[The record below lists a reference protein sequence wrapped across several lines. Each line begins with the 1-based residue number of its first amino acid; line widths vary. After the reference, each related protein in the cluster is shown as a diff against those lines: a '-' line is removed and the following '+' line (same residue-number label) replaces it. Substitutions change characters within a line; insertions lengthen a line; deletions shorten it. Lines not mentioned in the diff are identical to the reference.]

1 MIELKEV
8 IGADVEYIDD
18 IRYPNELYLFVLR
31 SPYSRAIIRDITPPR
46 KSILFISGRELDAYM
61 PARDVDKAKFV
72 ARMPVLAKD
81 RINFVG
87 QPVAAVVVDNK
98 YDGPDALEEI
108 SVDYEPLTP
117 VTTIEDSLKGDVVI
131 HEGATDNISIDIY
144 VRGGELSAFSEAD
157 VVLKRRIYQ
166 PRVVSNPLEPKGC
179 VAYYDGDVLNMVVSA
194 QSVFRIRADISEA
207 LGLPPEKIRVVAPK
221 NVGGGFGNKVPAY
234 PEYVVAAYASM
245 RLRRPVKWIETRREH
260 LVNPTQGRGVLS
272 EVEIYAKKSGQILG
286 FRGRVVVDLGAYN
299 FTINARAPTFIA
311 TLIPG
316 PYRVKALDIR
326 AVGVYTNL
334 PPTGPYRGAGRPEAA
349 LIHETLVE
357 DLAEELGMDPVELRR
372 INLAEEGYV
381 TPGGWSL
388 GRHGGSE
395 VLDIAEKVY
404 RAAKE
409 RFRNAGVGLALF
421 VEHIRIT
428 PGESCRLR
436 IENCRVKVGL
446 GGIGPHGQAHRSAF
460 KKIVSRYLGVAEE
473 DVDVYLSST
482 DWAKWGAGSFGSRS
496 TAIGA
501 AAIFKAVEEL
511 KKAAGERGLII
522 PRDLCK
528 LEGFEVN
535 VEVRGEDVFGAGA
548 HVAVVD
554 FDEEHMRPVILYY
567 FAADNV
573 GNLVIKEEVEA
584 QLEGGAAQAAAQIF
598 FEEASFDEDGN
609 PKYMSI
615 IQSGFPTV
623 ADLVIKNF
631 EVEEVLKP
639 STLPGG
645 FIGVGESGTTG
656 GLAAIFIAVEKM
668 LRSKF
673 GIVEKIEKLPISI
686 AQYIR

>member
-8 IGADVEYIDD
+8 VEADVEYIDD
-18 IRYPNELYLFVLR
+18 VRYPNELYLFILR
-31 SPYSRAIIRDITPPR
+31 SPYSRAIIRDVTPPR
-46 KSILFISGRELDAYM
+46 KSILFLSGRELSVYM
-61 PARDVDKAKFV
+61 PARDVDKARFV
-72 ARMPVLAKD
+72 ARMPVLA
-81 RINFVG
+81 RNRVNFVG
-87 QPVAAVVVDNK
+87 QPVAAVVVENK

-108 SVDYEPLTP
+108 YVDYEPLAP
-117 VTTIEDSLKGDVVI
+117 VTSIEDSLRGDVVI
-131 HEGATDNISIDIY
+131 HEGAADNISIDAY
-144 VRGGELSAFSEAD
+144 VKGGELSAFSEAD

-179 VAYYDGDVLNMVVSA
+179 VAYYDGDVLNMVVSS

-207 LGLPPEKIRVVAPK
+207 LGFPPEKIRVVAPK

-234 PEYVVAAYASM
+234 PEYVIAAYASM
-245 RLRRPVKWIETRREH
+245 KLRRPVKWIETRREH

-272 EVEIYAKKSGQILG
+272 EVEIYAKKSGEILG
-286 FRGRVVVDLGAYN
+286 FRGTVVVDLGAYN
-299 FTINARAPTFIA
+299 FTINTRAPTFIA

-316 PYRVKALDIR
+316 PYRIKALDVR

-357 DLAEELGMDPVELRR
+357 DLAEELGMDPVEVRR
-372 INLAEEGYV
+372 KNLAEEGYV
-381 TPGGWSL
+381 TPAGWNL
-388 GRHGGSE
+388 GRHGGYE
-395 VLDIAEKVY
+395 VLEIAEKAY

-409 RFRNAGVGLALF
+409 RFRNAEVGLALF
-421 VEHIRIT
+421 MEHIRIT

-436 IENCRVKVGL
+436 VENCRVKIGL

-460 KKIVSRYLGVAEE
+460 KKIASRYLGVTEE
-473 DVDVYLSST
+473 DVDIYLSST
-482 DWAKWGAGSFGSRS
+482 DWAKWGVGSFGSRS
-496 TAIGA
+496 TAVGA

-511 KKAAGERGLII
+511 KKAASERGLTI

-535 VEVRGEDVFGAGA
+535 VEVRGEDIFGAGA

-554 FDEEHMRPVILYY
+554 IDEEYMRPVILHY
-567 FAADNV
+567 FAVDNV
-573 GNLVIKEEVEA
+573 GNLVIREEVEA
-584 QLEGGAAQAAAQIF
+584 QLEGGVAQAVAQLF
-598 FEEASFDEDGN
+598 FEEAGFDEDGN
-609 PKYMSI
+609 PKYTTI
-615 IQSGFPTV
+615 IQSGFPTA
-623 ADLVIKNF
+623 ADLIIKNF

-656 GLAAIFIAVEKM
+656 GLAAIFIAVEKL
-668 LRSKF
+668 LRAKF
-673 GIVEKIEKLPISI
+673 GIAGKIEKLPII
-686 AQYIR
+686 MAQYTR

>member
-1 MIELKEV
+1 
-8 IGADVEYIDD
+8 
-18 IRYPNELYLFVLR
+18 
-31 SPYSRAIIRDITPPR
+31 
-46 KSILFISGRELDAYM
+46 M
-61 PARDVDKAKFV
+61 PVRDVDKAKFV

-81 RINFVG
+81 RVNFVG

-144 VRGGELSAFSEAD
+144 VGGGELSAFSEAD

-207 LGLPPEKIRVVAPK
+207 LGFPPEKIRVVAPK

-245 RLRRPVKWIETRREH
+245 KLRRPVKWIETRREH
-260 LVNPTQGRGVLS
+260 LVNPTQGRGILS
-272 EVEIYAKKSGQILG
+272 EVEIYAKKNGRILG

-299 FTINARAPTFIA
+299 FTINTRAPTFIA

-316 PYRVKALDIR
+316 PYKVKALDIR

-395 VLDIAEKVY
+395 VLEIAEKVY

-428 PGESCRLR
+428 PGEGCRLR
-436 IENCRVKVGL
+436 IENCRVKIGL

-615 IQSGFPTV
+615 IQSGFPT
-623 ADLVIKNF
+623 ATDLVIKNF

-673 GIVEKIEKLPISI
+673 GIVKKIEKLPISI